1 MELEKLARQLRLMLI
16 LTQNRRLTIDEVSA
30 QIGISRR
37 SIYRYVG
44 AFRNMGFIVKKEG
57 QIYRIDHESAFL
69 QDLVKGLQFTE
80 EEALTI
86 ARSIN
91 SIYDNSPE
99 MRRLRDKMAH
109 LYDIDALSR
118 HGVNNLMAFNLCQVY
133 RCIREERVALFKNY
147 RDENNQSVNNYIV
160 EPYIFMATTN
170 EVRCFDLTSKTN
182 RTFKLDH
189 VESVEPFDL
198 LWSNKNEHVPCYT
211 DLFGCSGEQR
221 TPVSL
226 LLTREATAWLL
237 RSYPDAQRELSLEE
251 GGNYQLLETYVCGY
265 EGVARFILGLYND
278 VKIVNAPELQ
288 NYVDN
293 KLMQMVKSKEDKDA
307 KMV

>member
-37 SIYRYVG
+37 SIYRYVD

-109 LYDIDALSR
+109 LYDIEALSR
-118 HGVNNLMAFNLCQVY
+118 HGVNNLMAFNLCQD
-133 RCIREERVALFKNY
+133 RK
-147 RDENNQSVNNYIV
+147 SVV
-160 EPYIFMATTN
+160 
-170 EVRCFDLTSKTN
+170 
-182 RTFKLDH
+182 
-189 VESVEPFDL
+189 
-198 LWSNKNEHVPCYT
+198 
-211 DLFGCSGEQR
+211 
-221 TPVSL
+221 
-226 LLTREATAWLL
+226 
-237 RSYPDAQRELSLEE
+237 
-251 GGNYQLLETYVCGY
+251 
-265 EGVARFILGLYND
+265 
-278 VKIVNAPELQ
+278 
-288 NYVDN
+288 
-293 KLMQMVKSKEDKDA
+293 
-307 KMV
+307 

>member
-37 SIYRYVG
+37 SIYRYVD

-160 EPYIFMATTN
+160 S
-170 EVRCFDLTSKTN
+170 LTSLWLQRMRCTVLTLQVR
-182 RTFKLDH
+182 RT
-189 VESVEPFDL
+189 
-198 LWSNKNEHVPCYT
+198 
-211 DLFGCSGEQR
+211 
-221 TPVSL
+221 
-226 LLTREATAWLL
+226 A
-237 RSYPDAQRELSLEE
+237 RSSW
-251 GGNYQLLETYVCGY
+251 TMWKV
-265 EGVARFILGLYND
+265 
-278 VKIVNAPELQ
+278 
-288 NYVDN
+288 
-293 KLMQMVKSKEDKDA
+293 
-307 KMV
+307 